1 MYQNSLLIALDARHL
16 RAQAQVPLKV
26 MFRGTIVGEFVA
38 DIVVEDE
45 VVVELKSVS
54 SLLAEHQAQLIN
66 YLQAT
71 RLKTGLLVNFGTP
84 RLQYKRCFNS

>member
-1 MYQNSLLIALDARHL
+1 VYQNSLLIALDARHL

-38 DIVVEDE
+38 DIVVEDD
-45 VVVELKSVS
+45 VVELKSVS